1 MHKKFLK
8 ILKCPNTN
16 KNLLLDIIKEKNN
29 LVEEGYLFTDDN
41 KNRYII
47 KNGIPRFINSNN
59 YSKSFGWQ
67 WKKWAKVQF
76 EENNI
81 GKPMQNHTSNMFS
94 SITEIDYN
102 KLNNDYILE
111 IGCGSGRF
119 LDLLKEKNC
128 TIIGIDNSESI
139 DVTNYNLQEVDR
151 SRLLLVQCDTYKL
164 PFKDSSFHHIYTIG
178 VLHHTPNPKKIIE
191 NIFKILKTKG
201 SFSLTVYNKNS
212 YYSLPNVNM
221 WRKFFNLLNPIFG
234 FYPALI
240 YSYFTVSILRPIA
253 RLNKIFDLII
263 RTPFPFCN
271 ENDYN
276 WSLLDTFDSITP
288 KYQNTY
294 ETYEVYNW
302 LKKNKFINI
311 VPTNWG
317 SCSFKGEKD

>member
-8 ILKCPNTN
+8 IFKCPYSN
-16 KNLLLDIIKEKNN
+16 KNLLLDITKEKEDII
-29 LVEEGYLFTDDN
+29 LDGYLYTDDT
-41 KNRYII
+41 KYKYPII
-47 KNGIPRFINSNN
+47 NGIPRFVDSNN

-67 WKKWAKVQF
+67 WKKWSKVQF

-81 GKPMQNHTSNMFS
+81 GKPMQNHTTEMFNA
-94 SITEIDYN
+94 ITEMNYSN
-102 KLNNDYILE
+102 LSNDYILE

-119 LDLLKEKNC
+119 LDILKNKNC

-139 DVTNYNLQEVDR
+139 DVTYKNLENVDKTK
-151 SRLLLVQCDTYKL
+151 LLLVQCDTYNL
-164 PFKDSSFHHIYTIG
+164 PFKDSSFNHIYSIG
-178 VLHHTPNPKKIIE
+178 VLHHTPNPTKIIN
-191 NIFKILKTKG
+191 NIFKILKSKG

-221 WRKFFNLLNPIFG
+221 WRKFFNFLHPFLG

-240 YSYFTVSILRPIA
+240 YSYFTVIFLRPIT
-253 RLNKIFDLII
+253 RLNKIFDILIRI
-263 RTPFPFCN
+263 PFPFCN
-271 ENDYN
+271 EKDFK
-276 WSLLDTFDSITP
+276 WSLLDTFDSVTP

-302 LKKNKFINI
+302 LKNNNFTNI

-317 SCSFKGEKD
+317 SCSFKGQKD